1 MTTTALETA
10 AAPGYSVFQI
20 PQGYWTANNSITLQC
35 LSATTALNTFEHGQ
49 TFTASAIPA
58 DRLLNGSGS
67 TARQAI
73 VRDIFYYDAA
83 RNHQLINA
91 STLSNVRLLYNGA
104 SISSIDTTYT
114 YAGVT
119 YVCLPLIASSLLIPK
134 A

>member
-1 MTTTALETA
+1 
-10 AAPGYSVFQI
+10 
-20 PQGYWTANNSITLQC
+20 
-35 LSATTALNTFEHGQ
+35 LSAATALNTFEHGQ

-58 DRLLNGSGS
+58 DRNGSGS

-104 SISSIDTTYT
+104 SISTVDSTYT
-114 YAGVT
+114 YGGVT
-119 YVCLPLIASSLLIPK
+119 YACVPLIASALLVPK